1 MFYSDFS
8 MGRWI
13 FGIIFGLFLKESGSF
28 PVKYSNY
35 VSLLFRN
42 MLDSWRKKISFQ
54 SCTTYF

>member
-1 MFYSDFS
+1 MLPISHSANSETFMFYSDFS

-42 MLDSWRKKISFQ
+42 MLDS
-54 SCTTYF
+54 